1 MSERKREVDE
11 LGYTDVRV
19 DRDNVSRA
27 ISQLKRLMAREAV
40 LKELKNRRFY
50 EKPSIK
56 DKRKRR
62 EAERRRRKDARKAR
76 QQR

>member
-1 MSERKREVDE
+1 VSERKREVDE
-11 LGYTDVRV
+11 LGYTEVRV

-27 ISQLKRLMAREAV
+27 ISQLKRLMAREGV

>member
-27 ISQLKRLMAREAV
+27 ISQLKRLMAREGV
-40 LKELKNRRFY
+40 LKELKNRLFY